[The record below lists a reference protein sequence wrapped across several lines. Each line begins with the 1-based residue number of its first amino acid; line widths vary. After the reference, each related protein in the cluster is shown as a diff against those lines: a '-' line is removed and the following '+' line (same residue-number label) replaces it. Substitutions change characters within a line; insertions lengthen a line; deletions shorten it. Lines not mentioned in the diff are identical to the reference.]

1 MLWDAAQAQV
11 VRGQVQEGKVAALS
25 SPLWTT
31 DSCGH
36 SALTLFNPPLLC
48 ECSTMA
54 SFDRCS
60 AEFVKVIQRRR
71 GGPVCV

>member
-11 VRGQVQEGKVAALS
+11 MRGQVQEGKVAALS
-25 SPLWTT
+25 SPRGPQILADTQ
-31 DSCGH
+31 H
-36 SALTLFNPPLLC
+36 LTLFNPPLLC
-48 ECSTMA
+48 ECSTTP

-60 AEFVKVIQRRR
+60 AEFVKVIQLRR